1 MKIPLNQFEQY
12 IEETILKRGLSY
24 FKSGYVGE
32 PEEITQGVYEAIVSG
47 SEDYHVDLK
56 IKSGIITEYTC
67 TCPYDIGPVC
77 KHVAAVLFYLQQDVL
92 ELKPKVIPLQKAKEK
107 AAAKKVKKK
116 TIAEQIND
124 MLEKITHDELKQ
136 FILEKAKIDLSF
148 RNTFL
153 SSFAYQNAHES
164 KELYAKQVKSI
175 LRTASGRDGFIYWNQ
190 AVGVGKLV
198 SELLATAQ
206 KQSENKN
213 YKSAIFATTAV
224 MEEMTAAL
232 QFADDSNGDIGGNI
246 DYAFEILYD
255 MAKEKLPEEIRT
267 LFFEYCLS
275 AFEKRIY
282 SGWNWHLGLLQIA
295 SEIISNAEE
304 AQRILAC
311 LDKVQHSEYEREEVQ
326 RIKFKI
332 IKKTK
337 GEKEA
342 DKFIGQ
348 NLSNPSF
355 RRDAISKV
363 LKNKNYEKAI
373 SIAKDGV
380 KSDEKNKPGLA
391 KEWYDWLLK
400 IAEAQK
406 DKEKIIEYARLLFI
420 DNFRHEQDYYQLMK
434 NNIEPGSWN
443 LFVEDII
450 KDITLKKRWLD
461 FDLIAKI
468 YIREEWWSR
477 LLALIKQNPSLS
489 YIENYEK
496 YLSENYSDELVKLYA
511 LAVVSQMSHSTG
523 RSHYQTACKYLRRM
537 IKLGGRESVEK
548 IISDF
553 RAQYPQRRAL
563 MEELN
568 RV

>member
-1 MKIPLNQFEQY
+1 
-12 IEETILKRGLSY
+12 
-24 FKSGYVGE
+24 
-32 PEEITQGVYEAIVSG
+32 
-47 SEDYHVDLK
+47 
-56 IKSGIITEYTC
+56 
-67 TCPYDIGPVC
+67 
-77 KHVAAVLFYLQQDVL
+77 
-92 ELKPKVIPLQKAKEK
+92 
-107 AAAKKVKKK
+107 
-116 TIAEQIND
+116 
-124 MLEKITHDELKQ
+124 
-136 FILEKAKIDLSF
+136 
-148 RNTFL
+148 
-153 SSFAYQNAHES
+153 
-164 KELYAKQVKSI
+164 
-175 LRTASGRDGFIYWNQ
+175 
-190 AVGVGKLV
+190 
-198 SELLATAQ
+198 
-206 KQSENKN
+206 
-213 YKSAIFATTAV
+213 
-224 MEEMTAAL
+224 
-232 QFADDSNGDIGGNI
+232 
-246 DYAFEILYD
+246 